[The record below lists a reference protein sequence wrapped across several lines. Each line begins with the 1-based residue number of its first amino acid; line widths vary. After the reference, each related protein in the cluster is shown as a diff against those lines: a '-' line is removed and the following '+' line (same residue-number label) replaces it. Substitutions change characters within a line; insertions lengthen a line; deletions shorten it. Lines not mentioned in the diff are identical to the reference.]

1 VGEYFQRLSTDDYL
15 PTWYDLR
22 MDAVKAPALWPDVDS
37 QGNPLPENARSRA
50 AEKSAAEKAAKHAS
64 TPSIAHLDSLG
75 RTFLTIADNGL
86 AEDGTEQKYETR
98 VELDIEGNQRS
109 VTDALGRKVMTYD
122 YDMLGSPAHSA
133 SMEAG
138 QRWTLNDVAG
148 KPLYG
153 WDSRD
158 HRLRTVYDVLRRP
171 TEIYLQ
177 EGGGRE
183 LLVGKT
189 VYGES
194 QPNPEPS
201 NLRAKPYQALD
212 GAGIITT
219 GEYDF
224 KGNLLSSSRQLATHL
239 CLQRK

>member
-1 VGEYFQRLSTDDYL
+1 VVFDPWRQQTWDVNDTLHPEQHFDPRTPNVLPDHTFNPVYDPDVGEYFQRLSTDDYL

-64 TPSIAHLDSLG
+64 TASIAHLEALG

-148 KPLYG
+148 KPL
-153 WDSRD
+153 
-158 HRLRTVYDVLRRP
+158 
-171 TEIYLQ
+171 
-177 EGGGRE
+177 
-183 LLVGKT
+183 
-189 VYGES
+189 
-194 QPNPEPS
+194 
-201 NLRAKPYQALD
+201 
-212 GAGIITT
+212 
-219 GEYDF
+219 
-224 KGNLLSSSRQLATHL
+224 
-239 CLQRK
+239 